1 MPEPHEQL
9 EQELLAIWQRAANT
23 RKASSQRRVEHILR
37 RSRAELSVRDL
48 LKFSSYLLAA
58 FFQLFGT
65 VLHSLTTT
73 HHQPYSVPEKKD
85 HE

>member
-1 MPEPHEQL
+1 MSEPHEQL

-23 RKASSQRRVEHILR
+23 RKASSHLRVEHILR

-48 LKFSSYLLAA
+48 LKFSGYLLVA
-58 FFQLFGT
+58 FFQLFGA
-65 VLHSLTTT
+65 VLGTLMATR
-73 HHQPYSVPEKKD
+73 HHYPVAEKKD